1 MNQVLFGNNGSELFS
16 CICFLLLLFFQVQDK
31 VNEMLT
37 SVDGQNLKE
46 KLVEVYVEPMDGAL
60 ENLSGYQ
67 IGIF

>member
-1 MNQVLFGNNGSELFS
+1 MSYSPVYVFS
-16 CICFLLLLFFQVQDK
+16 FYCFFQVQDK

-46 KLVEVYVEPMDGAL
+46 KLVEVYEEPMDGAL

-67 IGIF
+67 TGIF